1 VGRSASES
9 GSNGPGRSFFFAFFS
24 ARTINLAAVYQRR
37 RRTVPDSRG
46 TSDGRW
52 PRRVVHAAAR
62 GRTGGL
68 PSCVTL
74 SVLALSKIREE
85 YVRCATCKLR
95 GPREQQQQQQ
105 ATAAGNGK
113 EHGAWSMEVPGARA
127 KGRDPDWILRRRG
140 RGLSGL
146 APRVFLKR
154 CKQYTRVECILS
166 YVPLCR
172 FEQL

>member
-95 GPREQQQQQQ
+95 GPRDRPPGKPRQAQLVVVAAAIAAPCRLGVGSRRNKECSSSSSRRQQL
-105 ATAAGNGK
+105 GMEK
-113 EHGAWSMEVPGARA
+113 SMEHGVWKFQV
-127 KGRDPDWILRRRG
+127 RG
-140 RGLSGL
+140 PKEDIQIGSCAGEG
-146 APRVFLKR
+146 VG
-154 CKQYTRVECILS
+154 
-166 YVPLCR
+166 
-172 FEQL
+172 